1 MKVEGGSFRGRV
13 DWALIGAWAGLVL
26 IGTVAILSAASPLPH
41 YGQILQRHFLA
52 LGVGSL
58 LFLLALGFNY
68 QVFQDQS
75 KVLYAAALT
84 VLVAVLVLGQVQR
97 GTKGWIRLPFFS
109 FQPAELARILT
120 TLVLAAYLDRRAQRS
135 GTVGFV
141 AGGVALVLPVLALI
155 MLQPDF
161 STTLTFFPMLIG
173 MLYCAGAPLAPLGAT
188 ALYGGVTLGLPLLW
202 TLIMLHPAWSTSSGF
217 LDGFLRLRDMGGPF
231 VAALVF
237 IFAAAWLAWRL
248 TLQFRVLVP
257 PTSFAVGALI
267 LSAGL
272 ASAALVDHQ
281 LKDYQRNRFVAFLLP
296 AADPRGASYNVAQA
310 QIAIGSGGLWGKGV
324 FSGTQSKLGFLPERH
339 TDFIFA
345 VIGEE
350 MGFLGT
356 MAVLA
361 LYMLLLWR
369 MVDTARQARD
379 RYGYLVCCGMAS
391 IFGFHLLVNVG
402 MCLGFVPVAGIP
414 LPLLSYGGSNL
425 AMTLLALG
433 IVGNIYSRRY
443 AFY

>member
-1 MKVEGGSFRGRV
+1 MKVEGGSFRGRI
-13 DWALIGAWAGLVL
+13 DWALIGAWGGLVL
-26 IGTVAILSAASPLPH
+26 IGSVAIFSAASPLPH
-41 YGQILQRHFLA
+41 YGQIMQRHFLA
-52 LGVGSL
+52 LGGGTL
-58 LFLLALGFNY
+58 LFLMALGFNY

-75 KVLYAAALT
+75 KVLYAVAI
-84 VLVAVLVLGQVQR
+84 AVLIAVLLLGQVQR

-109 FQPAELARILT
+109 FQPAELARLLT

-141 AGGVALVLPVLALI
+141 AGGVALVLPILALI

-161 STTLTFFPMLIG
+161 SSTLTFFPMIIG
-173 MLYCAGAPLAPLGAT
+173 MLYCAGAPLLPLGAT
-188 ALYGGVTLGLPLLW
+188 ALYGGVALGLPLLW
-202 TLIMLHPAWSTSSGF
+202 TLILLHPSWAASSGILEDF
-217 LDGFLRLRDMGGPF
+217 LSLRNMGGSF
-231 VAALVF
+231 VVAMIV
-237 IFAAAWLAWRL
+237 IFVAAWLAWRL
-248 TLQFRVLVP
+248 TLQFRVSVP
-257 PTSFAVGALI
+257 PTTFAVGALI
-267 LSAGL
+267 LAAGL
-272 ASAALVDHQ
+272 ASGAIVDSQ

-350 MGFLGT
+350 LGFLGT
-356 MAVLA
+356 MAVLG

-391 IFGFHLLVNVG
+391 VFGFHFLVNVG

-425 AMTLLALG
+425 AMTLLSLG
-433 IVGNIYSRRY
+433 IVANIYSRRY